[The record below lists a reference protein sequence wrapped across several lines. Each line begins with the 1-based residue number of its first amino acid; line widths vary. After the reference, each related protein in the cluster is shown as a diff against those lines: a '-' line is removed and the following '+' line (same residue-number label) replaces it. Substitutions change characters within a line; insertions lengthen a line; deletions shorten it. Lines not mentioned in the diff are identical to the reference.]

1 MGFQSVNEIEQ
12 FNFDDCYVTEFE
24 VSESQIDL
32 LLEALIV
39 RKNNSQNSNFT
50 ESYAA
55 TTGLKLSGGKIISG
69 VKDGFKYY
77 NADDVLIKEVPD
89 EPLSEEQILEF
100 PKLAVGAYLYQ
111 MEKEKEESG
120 LYYYNMGFEFVDES
134 DNTMGDSYRL
144 LVSFEKAVFTWE
156 RYMNRVQQ

>member
-50 ESYAA
+50 ESYAG

-69 VKDGFKYY
+69 VK
-77 NADDVLIKEVPD
+77 P
-89 EPLSEEQILEF
+89 
-100 PKLAVGAYLYQ
+100 
-111 MEKEKEESG
+111 
-120 LYYYNMGFEFVDES
+120 
-134 DNTMGDSYRL
+134 
-144 LVSFEKAVFTWE
+144 
-156 RYMNRVQQ
+156 